1 MPRSHLGRKK
11 PLFGQ
16 GLAHGDGIGMIHRK
30 NDDGR
35 PLDGGLANRIRAF
48 PPEVSRPLVPSRIE
62 QPGDPPREGIDPGD
76 VRSLEGL
83 GGPWRALGSG
93 GPWGQTEFQVKLETR
108 SDLAP
113 RSSGKED
120 SRKLET
126 FQMEPCG

>member
-1 MPRSHLGRKK
+1 
-11 PLFGQ
+11 
-16 GLAHGDGIGMIHRK
+16 MIHRK

-62 QPGDPPREGIDPGD
+62 QPGDPPREGIDSGD

-83 GGPWRALGSG
+83 
-93 GPWGQTEFQVKLETR
+93 WGQTEFQVKLETR

-113 RSSGKED
+113 RKLGK
-120 SRKLET
+120 
-126 FQMEPCG
+126 GG